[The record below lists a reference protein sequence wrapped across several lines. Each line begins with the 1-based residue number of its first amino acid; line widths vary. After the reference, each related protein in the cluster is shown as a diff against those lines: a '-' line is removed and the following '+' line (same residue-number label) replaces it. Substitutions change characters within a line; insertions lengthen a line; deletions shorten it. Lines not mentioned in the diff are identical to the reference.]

1 MRRQVGVVFQ
11 TQSLD
16 KALTVEENLRA
27 QGHLHGL
34 SGAVLRDRM
43 ERAMERLGLADR
55 RKDLVETLSGGLR
68 RRVEIAKALLH
79 QPQVLLM
86 DEASTGLDPA
96 ARRDLSRHVE
106 NLRDSEGVTI
116 LLTTHILE
124 EADRCDRLVLLHQG
138 KIVAQGSP
146 AELRSRIGG
155 DVVVLEP
162 ATRATLAAGIERAL
176 RPAAHRR
183 ATARCAWRSRT
194 AIASSPKWWRRF
206 PARSNR
212 WACTSPRWKTCS
224 CAKRERPLS
233 SFFLP
238 AATLWQRELVR
249 FWRQKSRVLGVVASP
264 LVFWLLI
271 GYGSN
276 DLARFYSGALVL
288 TVMFSAIF
296 STISII
302 EDRREGFLLSMLVSP
317 APRTSL
323 VLGKILGAATLA
335 WIQGLIF
342 LAFAPL
348 AGVRIGLLELIPVA
362 ARDFSDFV
370 HAHRPGLRDR
380 LEDGFH
386 LRLSRHHEPA
396 AGAHVDGLGL
406 AVPHGDG
413 ARLGEGH
420 HVGQSAD
427 LFDRPVELHAAA
439 AQRLAGRGGEPDGDR
454 RLRPGAAAGIGHDGG
469 AEGHAQRGMRNTLTR
484 RRGDAEQHAENSI
497 V

>member
-1 MRRQVGVVFQ
+1 MMAPTEGRAVIAGHDVVRDPAAVRRQVGVVFQ

-34 SGAVLRDRM
+34 SGAVLRERM

-55 RKDLVETLSGGLR
+55 RNDLVETLSGGLR

-79 QPQVLLM
+79 RPQVLLM

-106 NLRDSEGVTI
+106 EPARERRRHHSAHHPHSGRSRPLRPPGAAAPGTYGGRGHARANCARASAAMWWCSKPPTPRRWPRSIERRFGVRPVVMDGEVRVEIANGHRFIAEVVEAFPGAIESVGLHKPT
-116 LLTTHILE
+116 LE
-124 EADRCDRLVLLHQG
+124 DVFVRRD
-138 KIVAQGSP
+138 GSP
-146 AELRSRIGG
+146 L
-155 DVVVLEP
+155 
-162 ATRATLAAGIERAL
+162 
-176 RPAAHRR
+176 
-183 ATARCAWRSRT
+183 
-194 AIASSPKWWRRF
+194 
-206 PARSNR
+206 SNF
-212 WACTSPRWKTCS
+212 W
-224 CAKRERPLS
+224 
-233 SFFLP
+233 LP

-317 APRTSL
+317 APRTSM
-323 VLGKILGAATLA
+323 VLGKILGSATLA

-348 AGVRIGLLELIPVA
+348 AGV
-362 ARDFSDFV
+362 
-370 HAHRPGLRDR
+370 
-380 LEDGFH
+380 
-386 LRLSRHHEPA
+386 
-396 AGAHVDGLGL
+396 
-406 AVPHGDG
+406 
-413 ARLGEGH
+413 
-420 HVGQSAD
+420 
-427 LFDRPVELHAAA
+427 
-439 AQRLAGRGGEPDGDR
+439 
-454 RLRPGAAAGIGHDGG
+454 
-469 AEGHAQRGMRNTLTR
+469 
-484 RRGDAEQHAENSI
+484 SI
-497 V
+497 HWPRS